1 MQIKE
6 VFFILLFT
14 GFCERSFGGMLGAGG
29 VRRYY
34 KKMKN
39 TNYSVKKLQSYGF
52 LLIAMLLC
60 SPAQAKVDHYVGGY
74 AQIGEWSLLPSKS
87 DYAGSIGV
95 AGGVGFQYELQAGK
109 KYRPTR
115 FLMDLGVGATG
126 GMTAYM
132 QSSSKVEKLLNQE
145 DLEHD
150 RFDYVY
156 DIQDRKDRYTNIAV
170 HVPIMF
176 GIQYKRFYALAGMKV
191 YANIYTKSHSNANLT
206 TYGDY
211 VEFDLHR
218 NMPEYQFFEDK
229 KVSTGMKTSLNLD
242 LDLSFEIGGRLGN
255 VLYDVGYDVPKSK
268 IEYRL
273 AAFMD
278 YGLLDIHSKGTKS
291 ALKLPERYDINPES
305 QNYIYWTT
313 TMIDNLEMN
322 DVMSTNGFASAVKN
336 LVVGIK
342 FTILF
347 QLPEQGQC
355 VICRDN
361 YRSSARTY
369 TGSRRGMKYEE

>member
-1 MQIKE
+1 M
-6 VFFILLFT
+6 V
-14 GFCERSFGGMLGAGG
+14 
-29 VRRYY
+29 
-34 KKMKN
+34 
-39 TNYSVKKLQSYGF
+39 
-52 LLIAMLLC
+52 AMLLC
-60 SPAQAKVDHYVGGY
+60 STAQAKVDHFVGGY

-87 DYAGSIGV
+87 NYAGSLGV

-115 FLMDLGVGATG
+115 FLMDLGVGASG

-132 QSSSKVEKLLNQE
+132 QSSSKVEKLENQR
-145 DLEHD
+145 DLMNEP
-150 RFDYVY
+150 FDYMY
-156 DIQDRKDRYTNIAV
+156 DIQDRKDKYTNIAV
-170 HVPIMF
+170 NVPIMF

-211 VEFDLHR
+211 VEFGEFR
-218 NMPEYQFFEDK
+218 NMPEYQFFENE
-229 KVSTGMKTSLNLD
+229 KVSTGMKTSFNLD
-242 LDLSFEIGGRLGN
+242 LDLSLEIGGRLGN

-273 AAFMD
+273 AAFVD
-278 YGLLDIHSKGTKS
+278 YGLLDIHTKGTKS
-291 ALKLPERYDINPES
+291 ALKLPERYDIDPES
-305 QNYIYWTT
+305 ANYIYRTRS
-313 TMIDNLEMN
+313 MVDNLEMN
-322 DVMSTNGFASAVKN
+322 DIMSTNGFASAVKN

-342 FTILF
+342 FTVLF
-347 QLPEQGQC
+347 QLPEPGQC

-369 TGSRRGMKYEE
+369 TGSRRSMKYEE

>member
-1 MQIKE
+1 
-6 VFFILLFT
+6 V
-14 GFCERSFGGMLGAGG
+14 
-29 VRRYY
+29 
-34 KKMKN
+34 KN
-39 TNYSVKKLQSYGF
+39 TNISVKKLQSYGF
-52 LLIAMLLC
+52 LLLAILLC
-60 SPAQAKVDHYVGGY
+60 GTAHAKVNHYVGGY

-87 DYAGSIGV
+87 DYAGSVGA
-95 AGGVGFQYELQAGK
+95 AGGVGFLYELQAGK

-115 FLMDLGVGATG
+115 FLMDLGVGAAG

-132 QSSSKVEKLLNQE
+132 QSSSKVEKLENQH
-145 DLEHD
+145 DLMNQL
-150 RFDYVY
+150 FDYVY
-156 DIQDRKDRYTNIAV
+156 DIRDRKDKYTNIAV
-170 HVPIMF
+170 NVPIMF

-211 VEFDLHR
+211 VEFGEFR
-218 NMPEYQFFEDK
+218 NMPEYQFFEDE
-229 KVSTGMKTSLNLD
+229 KVSTATKTSFNLD
-242 LDLSFEIGGRLGN
+242 LDLSVEIGGRLGH
-255 VLYDVGYDVPKSK
+255 VLHDVGYDVPKSR

-291 ALKLPERYDINPES
+291 ALKLPESYDINPES
-305 QNYIYWTT
+305 KNYIYRTR
-313 TMIDNLEMN
+313 TMVDNLEMN
-322 DVMSTNGFASAVKN
+322 DIMSTNGFASVVKN

-347 QLPEQGQC
+347 QLPEPGQC

-361 YRSSARTY
+361 YRSSVRTY